1 MRVRSKA
8 SSPGHGVRADYSAS
22 GATTKDI
29 QMSNETNQAVQN
41 SSTPAP
47 VNPATGNTNS
57 TAVSTSGATPT
68 ATPVVARKGFRQALQ
83 EMLQG
88 WQAAIP
94 TGSTIP
100 SGGGTLEQGAVLG
113 QLQAYLGVFTTLD
126 TQTTSLKQTRAQLE
140 SQQAEARQFYD
151 GLKLAVTSYFG
162 AKSPQLAQ
170 FGLAPRKARKALT
183 SSQLAVKAAKA
194 MATRAMRGTTGK
206 KQKALVKA
214 GPMAI
219 TVGPVQ
225 QAAPGSAP
233 EGATAAS
240 TAPAVPTVNAA
251 SPPAASK

>member
-1 MRVRSKA
+1 MAV
-8 SSPGHGVRADYSAS
+8 
-22 GATTKDI
+22 
-29 QMSNETNQAVQN
+29 NTNQVVQN

-47 VNPATGNTNS
+47 TNPAAGNNNS
-57 TAVSTSGATPT
+57 TTVTMSGATPT

-88 WQAAIP
+88 WQTAIP
-94 TGSTIP
+94 SGSTMT
-100 SGGGTLEQGAVLG
+100 SGGGTLEQSAVLG

-126 TQTTSLKQTRAQLE
+126 AQTTSLKETRAQLE
-140 SQQAEARQFYD
+140 ATQVEARQYYD

-162 AKSPQLAQ
+162 ANSPQLAQ
-170 FGLAPRKARKALT
+170 FGFTPRKARKALT
-183 SSQLAVKAAKA
+183 STQLAVKAAKA
-194 MATRAMRGTTGK
+194 QATRVMRGTTSK
-206 KQKALVKA
+206 KAKALVKS
-214 GPMAI
+214 GPMQF
-219 TVGPVQ
+219 TVGPV